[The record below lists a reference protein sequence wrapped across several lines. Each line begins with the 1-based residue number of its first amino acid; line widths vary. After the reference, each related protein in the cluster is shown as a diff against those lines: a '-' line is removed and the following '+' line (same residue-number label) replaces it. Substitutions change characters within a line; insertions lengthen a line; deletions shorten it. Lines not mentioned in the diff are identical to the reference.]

1 MTKHLFSKH
10 LGDQDT
16 SDIINIDSLNKDSSR
31 TIFLLKYFYKI
42 WKFS

>member
-1 MTKHLFSKH
+1 MTKNLFSKH
-10 LGDQDT
+10 LGDLEA

-31 TIFLLKYFYKI
+31 TIFLLKYFYKF